1 MDKAKA
7 TMKKGLEK
15 VTKMD
20 QERKPL
26 SPFSHRSSMKL
37 TFRP

>member
-15 VTKMD
+15 VAKTD
-20 QERKPL
+20 QERKLL
-26 SPFSHRSSMKL
+26 SPFSYRLRKKL
-37 TFRP
+37 TSRP